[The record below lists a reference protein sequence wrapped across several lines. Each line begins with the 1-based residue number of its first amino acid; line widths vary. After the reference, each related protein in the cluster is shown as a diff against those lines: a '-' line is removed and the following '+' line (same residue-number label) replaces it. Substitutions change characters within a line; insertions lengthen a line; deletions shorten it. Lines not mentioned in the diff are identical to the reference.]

1 MLSITI
7 LHEDCAMTLR
17 LLRSSA
23 RPVLLFVLVS
33 LPAPVAVA
41 QRPTPNAAPVK
52 ESSAAR
58 YVVPRTPWGDP
69 DIQGVYTNRDEYGTP
84 FERPQDL
91 AGRTIGDFNEAE
103 MAALRKQRLDQAA
116 RQARSIGGTQDEDTG
131 AGPSHWYEHLN
142 ATNAQ
147 PWFVV
152 EPADGLVPPTNAEGQ
167 RRAAA
172 RQAAR
177 KGRGPSD
184 SWADRSLTDRCITRG
199 APGSMIPGV
208 YGAAYDITQAPGVV
222 VIRTE
227 MIHEARV
234 ILLDGR
240 PALPAGIRQL
250 MGDARGR
257 WDGDTLVVTTTGF
270 DGRVAYRGSGDH
282 LTMTERFTPIGP
294 GRLRWEVRFE
304 DPSTW
309 DRPWAFAMPLGP
321 EATPVFE
328 YACHEGNYGL
338 ANILSAARASERTG
352 R

>member
-1 MLSITI
+1 MPRRFFRP
-7 LHEDCAMTLR
+7 MT
-17 LLRSSA
+17 RSA
-23 RPVLLFVLVS
+23 LPIVLLAW
-33 LPAPVAVA
+33 PAPILLA
-41 QRPTPNAAPVK
+41 QRPPATTVAKP
-52 ESSAAR
+52 SSVVG

-84 FERPQDL
+84 FERPQEL
-91 AGRTIGDFNEAE
+91 SGRNIGDFNETE
-103 MAALRKQRLDQAA
+103 MAALRQQRLEQAA

-152 EPADGLVPPTNAEGQ
+152 EPADGMVPATNAEGQ

-184 SWADRSLTDRCITRG
+184 SWTDRSLTDRCITRG
-199 APGSMIPGV
+199 VPGSMFPGV
-208 YGAAYDITQAPGVV
+208 YGAAYEITQGPGTVA
-222 VIRTE
+222 IRTE
-227 MIHEARV
+227 MIHDVRV
-234 ILLDGR
+234 VPLDGR
-240 PALPAGIRQL
+240 PALSPAIRQL
-250 MGDARGR
+250 VGDSRGR
-257 WDGDTLVVTTTGF
+257 WDGDTLVVTTKGF
-270 DGRVAYRGSGDH
+270 DGRVAYRGSGVQ
-282 LTMTERFTPIGP
+282 LTIVERFTPIAP
-294 GRLRWEVRFE
+294 GTLRWEVRFE
-304 DPSTW
+304 DPGTW
-309 DRPWAFAMPLGP
+309 DRPWAFAMPLRP

-338 ANILSAARASERTG
+338 ANILSAARAAERSG